1 VANQGTRSALR
12 WPIPRTWAPETAQSI
27 EDNFLAIFSSVA
39 TLQTQI
45 TAAGGGGGGT
55 AASNI
60 LTLNPA
66 AGDLIF
72 GVSAGV
78 FGLLPFVATA
88 QRALVNDGGSPSWG
102 QIDLSTGVTGNLG
115 VAHLNSGTGASAT
128 TFWRGD
134 ATWTSID
141 LSTAQVTGNLGVAHL
156 NSGTGASANTFW
168 QGDATWA
175 SIDLSTADVT
185 NTLPATKG
193 GTGQSTV
200 AVGDTLYGSAANVWS
215 KLAFV
220 ATATRYLA
228 NTGSGATVPAWDQVN
243 LSNGVTNTLLTDHGG
258 TGVTTYTAGDV
269 LYYTSGTALSKL
281 AFVSTQKRYIGNSGS
296 GNTVPDWQQ
305 VDLGV
310 GVTGVLPGTN
320 GGTGLSTTAVGD
332 LLVGITSNGWSKL
345 AFDST
350 ATRALCNTGGG
361 GTPTWDTVNL
371 ANGVQGNLG
380 VSHLNSGTSA
390 SASTFWRGDATWA
403 TPTGTGDVDLIAF
416 KWRAILAQGSAIS
429 YSGIGLGTVSLTGG
443 TIAADPRA
451 DGQYTSQTSGATA
464 GNGSTIASAEA
475 SVFTNFDWTWECV
488 VYTDPTA
495 VTGVRYFFGVGQN
508 TPTNSDAITSRKVM
522 FRFSTVAGDAGWVPT
537 TADGTTQHTDTAIGT
552 VAAATR
558 YLLKIRF
565 VSSGTPTAFFSV
577 NGGAET
583 SVTANLP
590 ATGSTNSMNM
600 LEGGVFNTAGGA
612 GSNRAFSF
620 AVCQLHYGSTAR

>member
-1 VANQGTRSALR
+1 MANQGTRSALR

-115 VAHLNSGTGASAT
+115 VAHLNSGTGASA
-128 TFWRGD
+128 
-134 ATWTSID
+134 
-141 LSTAQVTGNLGVAHL
+141 
-156 NSGTGASANTFW
+156 NTFW

-200 AVGDTLYGSAANVWS
+200 ALGDTLYGSAANVWS

-220 ATATRYLA
+220 TTATRYLA
-228 NTGSGATVPAWDQVN
+228 NTGGGATIPAWDQVN

-258 TGVTTYTAGDV
+258 TGLTTYTAGDV
-269 LYYTSGTALSKL
+269 LYYATGTALSKL

-332 LLVGITSNGWSKL
+332 LLVGVTSNGWSKL
-345 AFDST
+345 GFVST

-390 SASTFWRGDATWA
+390 SSSTFWRGDGTWA
-403 TPTGTGDVDLIAF
+403 APASTYGFDYVAQPFFLWLANISNTVLGIGIANPTATGTNGIEFHNDARYNAVITTTSA
-416 KWRAILAQGSAIS
+416 ASQVGHSGGSAMLATDWPWKIEFVI
-429 YSGIGLGTVSLTGG
+429 YS
-443 TIAADPRA
+443 
-451 DGQYTSQTSGATA
+451 
-464 GNGSTIASAEA
+464 
-475 SVFTNFDWTWECV
+475 
-488 VYTDPTA
+488 DPTA
-495 VTGVRYFFGVGQN
+495 VTTVVYYFGVF
-508 TPTNSDAITSRKVM
+508 TSVPSATNGAITTRHLGI
-522 FRFSTVAGDAGWVPT
+522 RFVAGTDT
-537 TADGTTQHTDTAIGT
+537 TWTGTSADGTTQHTTSITGST

-558 YLLKIRF
+558 YVLTIRF
-565 VSSGTPTAFFSV
+565 DPTGTPTVFFSV
-577 NGGAET
+577 NGGAEV
-583 SVTANLP
+583 SHTANIP
-590 ATGSTNSMNM
+590 ATGNAFGIPQASVVNSS
-600 LEGGVFNTAGGA
+600 AGGA
-612 GSNRAFSF
+612 G
-620 AVCQLHYGSTAR
+620 TARGYAIARMQCLTGASAR